1 MSDFILLRRFL
12 AYRRLQN
19 ILAVSV
25 TAMSVALAVIVLLL
39 AQGLHGGVTRAAE
52 PFPMLMG
59 AKGSPNQLVLNG
71 VFLQDE
77 PIGNI
82 DYKEIAKLRE
92 NPNVAMAIPLGF
104 GDNYRGFRIVGT
116 EKEIFDMRGVS
127 AKNAWLQIAEGRAFA
142 GPHEAVIG
150 ARVAESCG
158 LKIGDKFASI
168 HGTAHSEN
176 STVHEER
183 FTVVGI
189 LAPLR
194 GPYDSSVL
202 VSMESLWLA
211 HSHGAHEDHGE
222 EHDGEREVTAAV
234 IRPAGYA
241 QAMQLAA
248 QYAKA
253 TGVQIVFPS
262 KIIVKLFYM
271 MGNVEQIMR
280 LFSWG
285 VIVLALVIIACS
297 MYWFVIGSARE
308 QSVMRALGAT
318 NGDVSAINF
327 KIGITLVACGTALG
341 TALGHAAFA
350 GIGAALQNRTAVY
363 ISSGFLPEE
372 AILIAAVLICGAL
385 CSWLPARLSVG
396 RNAADAL

>member
-12 AYRRLQN
+12 AYRRIQN
-19 ILAVSV
+19 ALAAAV
-25 TAMSVALAVIVLLL
+25 TAMSVALAVTVLLL
-39 AQGLHGGVTRAAE
+39 VQGLHGGVVRAAE

-77 PIGNI
+77 PMGNI
-82 DYKEIAKLRE
+82 DYREVAKLRE
-92 NPNVAMAIPLGF
+92 DPNAAMVVPLGF
-104 GDNYRGFRIVGT
+104 GDSYRGFRIVGT
-116 EKEIFDMRGVS
+116 ENEIFDMRGIS
-127 AKNAWLQIAEGRAFA
+127 AKSAWLRIAEGRAFA

-150 ARVAESCG
+150 AQVAESSG
-158 LKIGDKFASI
+158 LKIGDKFSSI
-168 HGTAHSEN
+168 HGTAHSVN
-176 STVHEER
+176 SSVHDGQ

-189 LAPLR
+189 LSPLR
-194 GPYDSSVL
+194 GPYDASVL

-211 HSHGAHEDHGE
+211 HSHGVHG
-222 EHDGEREVTAAV
+222 GEREVTAAV

-248 QYAKA
+248 QYAKDA
-253 TGVQIVFPS
+253 GVQIVFPS
-262 KIIVKLFYM
+262 KIVVRLFYI

-285 VIVLALVIIACS
+285 VITLALIIIACS

-318 NGDVSAINF
+318 KDDVSAINF
-327 KIGITLVACGTALG
+327 EIGLTLVTCGTALG
-341 TALGHAAFA
+341 AALGHAAFA
-350 GIGAALQNRTAVY
+350 CLGTALQNRTAVY
-363 ISSGFLPEE
+363 ISAGFMPEE
-372 AILIAAVLICGAL
+372 AVLLAAVLTCGAL
-385 CSWLPARLSVG
+385 CSWLPARLSAG
-396 RNAADAL
+396 RGASDSL